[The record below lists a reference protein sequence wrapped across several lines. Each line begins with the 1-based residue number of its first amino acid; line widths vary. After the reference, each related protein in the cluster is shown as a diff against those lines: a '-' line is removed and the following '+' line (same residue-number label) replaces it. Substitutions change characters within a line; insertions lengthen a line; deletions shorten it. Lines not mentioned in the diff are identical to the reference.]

1 MPFWKP
7 GKNDDQVLEE
17 SKLAAEQHMEDY
29 PRDAA
34 EGHTDAGT
42 TVDFAEVAEEA
53 KEAEMPAKVSG
64 LTVDDSFTPVEYD
77 PQYIL
82 MVNHLKKY
90 FPIKGGMVSRVVGQV
105 KAVDGVTFNLKRG
118 TTMGLVG
125 ESGCGKTTTGR
136 TILRLS
142 GEKTGGQVLFNGREV
157 YDLNKKEMRALRT
170 KMQIIF
176 QDPFSSL
183 SPRMPVGE
191 IIGEAVREHG
201 LVPKEEFD
209 DYIDKVMDECGL
221 QPFHKDRYPHEFS
234 GGQRQ
239 RICIARALALNPEF
253 VVCDEPVSALDVSI
267 QAQIINLLRKLQ
279 KERNL
284 TYLFISHDLSVV
296 EHISDTV
303 GVMYLGNLVEYGKTE
318 DIFRNPLH
326 PYTKALFSAIPIP
339 DPKAKMNRI
348 VLEGSIPSPANPP
361 KGCKFHTRCPY
372 ATERCKQEAPC
383 QREVESGHYVVCH
396 LFDK

>member
-17 SKLAAEQHMEDY
+17 SRLTAEQNMENF
-29 PRDAA
+29 PHDAA
-34 EGHTDAGT
+34 ESSTAAAA
-42 TVDFAEVAEEA
+42 TVDN
-53 KEAEMPAKVSG
+53 
-64 LTVDDSFTPVEYD
+64 SFTPVEYD

-157 YDLNKKEMRALRT
+157 YDLSKKELRELRT

-209 DYIDKVMDECGL
+209 DYIDQIMDECGL

-303 GVMYLGNLVEYGKTE
+303 GVMYLGNLVEYGATE
-318 DIFRNPLH
+318 DIFKHPLH
-326 PYTKALFSAIPIP
+326 PYTEALFSAIPIP

-361 KGCKFHTRCPY
+361 SGCKFHTRC
-372 ATERCKQEAPC
+372 AHCTQRCKEETPRQI
-383 QREVESGHYVVCH
+383 EVEPGHYVVCH
-396 LFDK
+396 LYDK